1 VTVTVYRARRDDAA
15 VITDWLI
22 VGSLTQLEEAMAD
35 GWHVS
40 EEKAL
45 AALAPLQ
52 SEPNAAEPVYAPD
65 DAPEPADDPEPD
77 EPASAPTTRTA
88 KKKR

>member
-45 AALAPLQ
+45 AALAPDPVT
-52 SEPNAAEPVYAPD
+52 EPGPEPVAPAADAAPD
-65 DAPEPADDPEPD
+65 APDAYEPK
-77 EPASAPTTRTA
+77 STRTA